1 VFVQGERIFVLGTT
15 VNTIS
20 VLAGSALGIFAGK
33 RITEELKDI
42 LMQALGLAVVVIG
55 LQMALSA
62 QNLIPYV
69 VCLLL
74 GGITGEVLGIE
85 QGLSRFAEWLKSRFN
100 QGSTTFVQGF
110 VTATVLYL
118 TGAMMIV
125 GCIQDGTVGDSSTLV
140 LKSLLDGVAS
150 LVLASTLGIGV
161 AFSALP
167 VFVVQGSLTLL
178 SAKLLFLQ
186 NPDVLA
192 SVTSTGGMMILGI
205 GINLLKL
212 TQIRVGNF
220 TPGLIYAILY
230 PLVFV

>member
-1 VFVQGERIFVLGTT
+1 VLGTT

>member
-1 VFVQGERIFVLGTT
+1 MLGTT

-74 GGITGEVLGIE
+74 GGITGEALGIE

-220 TPGLIYAILY
+220 IPGLVYAILY
-230 PLVFV
+230 PLVFL

>member
-1 VFVQGERIFVLGTT
+1 MLGTT